1 MMRIP
6 LCNNEIKYSAR
17 SRLVCYCLIPKLTT
31 LVCSANKDGANDRAT
46 TTVRIPLRSAKHHFG
61 VTRGRGMRPYNEDN
75 YQAGVINL
83 PPFSR
88 QSHEATTEEET
99 LPGQE
104 PAVFY
109 FSVFDGHGGDAASLF
124 LKDYLH
130 RYIEETS
137 KLMNPEEK
145 PRPAASISTDTV
157 EVEET
162 DQEKQQRQKRKE
174 LQTDLVNSWK
184 GTVGGYF
191 RRFQPD
197 FGGVK
202 GCGHASGDGGVEA
215 VLTYAFLK
223 ADLDFITNTRPWFLS
238 EQEEPPQVR
247 SPERTNPFKGGS
259 TATVVLLSTSYALL
273 PHLPQI
279 IPLICASTP
288 KPFWNPRQT
297 CTLITAHLGDTRA
310 LLCRVSDGHAIPL
323 TTNHHPGSPSESARL
338 RRYATAFVSDAF
350 GEERFGV
357 LANTRSLGDVNQ
369 KRLGVSAEPE
379 LTVKEILPEEY
390 SFLVLVSDGV
400 SAVIG
405 DQEICDVVKECRT
418 PEEAGRELVEFVD
431 EVGDVGDNATALVV
445 RLGGWE
451 KRAAGGDGW
460 MSTKALRE
468 WRRDEVEV
476 RGRRGRRM

>member
-1 MMRIP
+1 YRTEQRRWFRDYFTAHLPGNSLHPDPPP
-6 LCNNEIKYSAR
+6 LKTTSLPPRVYS
-17 SRLVCYCLIPKLTT
+17 T
-31 LVCSANKDGANDRAT
+31 NKDGANDRAT

-61 VTRGRGMRPYNEDN
+61 VTRGRGTRPYNEDN

-88 QSHEATTEEET
+88 QSPEAEAEEAS

-137 KLMNPEEK
+137 KLMNPEDK
-145 PRPAASISTDTV
+145 PLPAASISADTS
-157 EVEET
+157 EVET
-162 DQEKQQRQKRKE
+162 DHEKQETQKRKE
-174 LQTDLVNSWK
+174 MQIDLVNSWK
-184 GTVGGYF
+184 ETVGGYF

-202 GCGHASGDGGVEA
+202 GCGHSGDGGVEA

-223 ADLDFITNTRPWFLS
+223 TDYDFITNTRPWFLP
-238 EQEEPPQVR
+238 QPEELPPQVR
-247 SPERTNPFKGGS
+247 SSEPTNPFKGGS
-259 TATVVLLSTSYALL
+259 TATVVLLSTS
-273 PHLPQI
+273 
-279 IPLICASTP
+279 TP
-288 KPFWNPRQT
+288 KPFWNPSQT

-310 LLCRVSDGHAIPL
+310 LLCRVSDGHAVPL

-357 LANTRSLGDVNQ
+357 LANTRSIGDVNQ

-379 LTVKEILPEEY
+379 LTTKEILPEEY

-451 KRAAGGDGW
+451 KRAEGGDGW
-460 MSTKALRE
+460 MGTKALRE
-468 WRRDEVEV
+468 WRRDE
-476 RGRRGRRM
+476 